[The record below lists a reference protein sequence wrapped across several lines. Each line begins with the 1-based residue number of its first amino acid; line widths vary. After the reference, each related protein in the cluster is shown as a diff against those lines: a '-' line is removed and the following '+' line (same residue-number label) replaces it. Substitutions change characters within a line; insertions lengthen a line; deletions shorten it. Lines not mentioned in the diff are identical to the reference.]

1 MGKKC
6 CNYPWITLFY
16 SGEEKK
22 IIFVYLFFFSK
33 IYKKE
38 KRECQ
43 ELRVPRNLI
52 HPGESLW
59 EWLTTGIQD
68 ELSSE
73 SDRVKVMLF
82 LHSADSFL
90 IFFVIFLL
98 DENFSTD
105 ENFKDKH
112 YSRQLRIAQQR
123 TRECITRSA
132 IAIPQWH
139 RYVQR
144 WRAFSKRCLL
154 TDVLSEPPTDSP
166 LYVPFLPRWSF
177 KFAVT

>member
-22 IIFVYLFFFSK
+22 NYICLSIFLAEHIKKRNVNIRNCACHEIWYILGNLCENDSPPVFRMSFQASLIKSRWCCSSIPPIPSWSSLLFFFLM
-33 IYKKE
+33 I
-38 KRECQ
+38 
-43 ELRVPRNLI
+43 I
-52 HPGESLW
+52 
-59 EWLTTGIQD
+59 
-68 ELSSE
+68 
-73 SDRVKVMLF
+73 
-82 LHSADSFL
+82 
-90 IFFVIFLL
+90 
-98 DENFSTD
+98 D

-112 YSRQLRIAQQR
+112 YNRQLRIAQQR